1 MSAGGESSRTPFYLP
16 VLPSN
21 KSSKGKVEDYLR
33 DVPDGLYPQHVI
45 MTDKERK
52 SLVVRR
58 LEQFFTGRSNSAD
71 VSKMSPL
78 RPGGS
83 FIMAR
88 VVADTQVAGSSSA
101 YQPPTHETE
110 PIREARFL
118 PLEQQ
123 CRAWE
128 YQCHLSAHGSASDP
142 EKDNV
147 ETEGNGKGLRP
158 TRPCGLDPDR
168 VQIPSENMNYIRHLD
183 LLSPDIL
190 PGQQSIQDIHLG
202 AEGWV
207 SLNLLYNLAQLHLIN
222 VTPDF
227 VRSAVLEISTRF
239 QLSTDRHKIRW
250 QGGSKD
256 TKFSSHISIYHS
268 QESPPVNNIDGSEKT
283 REHQKTSPFISNESQ
298 SRGLN
303 KNVSAFDPQF
313 YARVESFRYKPL
325 FVREGSSDANT
336 SQDAS
341 VCSPIAVDDDNPGE
355 SNLALNYS
363 GGSAGKLQRREGAIT
378 YYSDIPF
385 CTDLSGDPVDVSP
398 IIRTPLSSQNRKDS
412 QQSLDL
418 VHSHRRTTSGSSI
431 SYRPLTD
438 RGQGL
443 RQLTSS
449 THEGD
454 HRDSGLINNDCEQ
467 ASDIELDLIWNDDE
481 RQYVSQ
487 QQPLEPCG
495 LGGVLPDDH
504 FIVVV
509 DTKRPKQDILPQ
521 ASKPQ
526 TRRPNES
533 IEGTIDQRA
542 ATLTS
547 CHIPGGSE
555 TKVTEQSPSIEIEYL
570 SGRMKRLTP
579 VPLPAPAMF
588 FQPFSVDNSTSGEYD
603 ELSIDVDNTGS
614 SEEDMN

>member
-1 MSAGGESSRTPFYLP
+1 
-16 VLPSN
+16 
-21 KSSKGKVEDYLR
+21 
-33 DVPDGLYPQHVI
+33 
-45 MTDKERK
+45 MTDEERK

-71 VSKMSPL
+71 ASKMSPL

-88 VVADTQVAGSSSA
+88 VVADTQVAGSLSA

-123 CRAWE
+123 SRAWE

-142 EKDNV
+142 EKDNM
-147 ETEGNGKGLRP
+147 ETEGNGKGLVSSTKPFPPLPLLPKQRP
-158 TRPCGLDPDR
+158 TRPCDLDPDR
-168 VQIPSENMNYIRHLD
+168 AQIPSENMNYIRHLD

-190 PGQQSIQDIHLG
+190 PGQQSIQDIHLD

-227 VRSAVLEISTRF
+227 VRSAVLEVSTRF
-239 QLSTDRHKIRW
+239 QLSTDGHKIRW

-268 QESPPVNNIDGSEKT
+268 QESPPINNIDGSEKT
-283 REHQKTSPFISNESQ
+283 REHQKTSPFISSKSQ
-298 SRGLN
+298 SGGLN

-325 FVREGSSDANT
+325 FVREGSPDANT
-336 SQDAS
+336 SEDAS
-341 VCSPIAVDDDNPGE
+341 VCSPIAVDDHNPGK
-355 SNLALNYS
+355 SDLGLNYS

-378 YYSDIPF
+378 YYSDVPF

-398 IIRTPLSSQNRKDS
+398 TIHTPLSSQNRKDS

-418 VHSHRRTTSGSSI
+418 VHPHRRTTSGSSI

-449 THEGD
+449 THGGD
-454 HRDSGLINNDCEQ
+454 HRDLGLINNDCEQ
-467 ASDIELDLIWNDDE
+467 ASNIELDLIWNDD
-481 RQYVSQ
+481 Q
-487 QQPLEPCG
+487 Q
-495 LGGVLPDDH
+495 
-504 FIVVV
+504 
-509 DTKRPKQDILPQ
+509 
-521 ASKPQ
+521 
-526 TRRPNES
+526 
-533 IEGTIDQRA
+533 
-542 ATLTS
+542 
-547 CHIPGGSE
+547 
-555 TKVTEQSPSIEIEYL
+555 
-570 SGRMKRLTP
+570 
-579 VPLPAPAMF
+579 
-588 FQPFSVDNSTSGEYD
+588 
-603 ELSIDVDNTGS
+603 
-614 SEEDMN
+614 